1 MRTECADGPS
11 PPSQPPGDS
20 PAARS
25 EPVDHHVEELLLAF
39 RKLERT
45 PRPTSS
51 GLSALDPEDD

>member
-1 MRTECADGPS
+1 MRTECADGPG

-39 RKLERT
+39 GKLERT
-45 PRPTSS
+45 QRQALSD
-51 GLSALDPEDD
+51 LSALDPKDD